1 MNLSNVLGNLGIIFF
16 LVCCAGFLIS
26 IFLIGPLPYII
37 SAAVLKIEKRGYW
50 KAFGTF
56 ILGGL
61 AGGVISAIITF
72 IFSAITG
79 GMGAFSLNDINNI
92 LPFLMTLL
100 SRMWLVSLISAVASI
115 LVQMAITGG
124 LYGVSFGKG
133 ALIWLLGLVFSILIT
148 IVLVIL
154 AVVLSTIGVL
164 PSFND
169 LGNQLQQMIP
179 GITY

>member
-1 MNLSNVLGNLGIIFF
+1 MNLSNALGNVGIIFF

-79 GMGAFSLNDINNI
+79 G
-92 LPFLMTLL
+92 
-100 SRMWLVSLISAVASI
+100 
-115 LVQMAITGG
+115 
-124 LYGVSFGKG
+124 LYGVGFGKG
-133 ALIWLLGLVFSILIT
+133 ALIWLLGLVFSILIS

-154 AVVLSTIGVL
+154 AVVLSTIGLL

-169 LGNQLQQMIP
+169 LGNQLQQMIT
-179 GITY
+179 GIMY